1 MKKNI
6 FSGINIFH
14 SKGKLRKLKVINH
27 INKYKLECCLVRGAF
42 SRTQIKFK
50 RLNTDRIA

>member
-27 INKYKLECCLVRGAF
+27 INKYKLECSAWLEVL
-42 SRTQIKFK
+42 SHVHK
-50 RLNTDRIA
+50 LNLKD